1 MTSPDADA
9 DADADVRASDDRA
22 ATRHADPA
30 AGWVGDRRR
39 AFRRRLV
46 ALVGAG
52 MTIAAGL
59 LVHRVLPDTAASDI
73 AGDALYALLVYLL
86 VIAVAPR
93 LRIRLAAAIGA
104 AWCVAVELLQLTG
117 LPASA
122 GASFPPAMLVLGTVF
137 DPRDLVVYLVTI
149 GFAAGTDAALRRIRT
164 DRALTAR
171 SAR

>member
-1 MTSPDADA
+1 
-9 DADADVRASDDRA
+9 
-22 ATRHADPA
+22 
-30 AGWVGDRRR
+30 
-39 AFRRRLV
+39 
-46 ALVGAG
+46 